1 LRRFLRF
8 TRVVA
13 AVDLGVA
20 VNPDVVMAQ
29 IEGSIGF
36 ALSMVLRYAAKRH
49 RPAEQFRRLRA
60 DPHTRNAQGR
70 SAHPDRHLG
79 AGLVAGRIGDRER
92 GRGSN
97 VQAAPHPSAR
107 VDDAIRL
114 TPCWSRAIGYPPGKQ
129 ARYGRVA

>member
-20 VNPDVVMAQ
+20 VKPDVVMAQ

-60 DPHTRNAQGR
+60 DRIREMPKVEVHIPTGIWEPDLSPVSHRRSRTRSRQQRASGSTPFR
-70 SAHPDRHLG
+70 SG
-79 AGLVAGRIGDRER
+79 
-92 GRGSN
+92 
-97 VQAAPHPSAR
+97 
-107 VDDAIRL
+107 
-114 TPCWSRAIGYPPGKQ
+114 
-129 ARYGRVA
+129 

>member
-60 DPHTRNAQGR
+60 DRIREMPKVEVHIPTGIWK
-70 SAHPDRHLG
+70 PDLSP
-79 AGLVAGRIGDRER
+79 VA
-92 GRGSN
+92 S
-97 VQAAPHPSAR
+97 
-107 VDDAIRL
+107 
-114 TPCWSRAIGYPPGKQ
+114 AIGN
-129 ARYGRVA
+129 AVAAATCKRLHTLPLGLTTLSG